1 MNEKDLLCARR
12 AEEEIAHIHGWD
24 FSNLLQ
30 AQKIPEET
38 GAIEARIHR
47 FLLVAQKQ

>member
-1 MNEKDLLCARR
+1 MTREQLYSQWK

-30 AQKIPEET
+30 AQKILEET